1 MRKKV
6 LTIMFVGISA
16 VLAIVASNRMSVNA
30 IISENVEALSWA
42 DGDDDDYTKTQL
54 GAKPDTNGNW
64 HGPRDTDSSNM
75 RDGLPKCK
83 GEFVMCYQQKKE
95 ACWY

>member
-16 VLAIVASNRMSVNA
+16 VLAVVASNRMSVNA

-42 DGDDDDYTKTQL
+42 DGDDDDYTRVQL
-54 GAKPDTNGNW
+54 GDYKDNNGSW
-64 HGPRDTDSSNM
+64 EGPLDKDDNNM

-83 GEFVMCYQQKKE
+83 GDQVLCHQQKKV
-95 ACWY
+95 ACWF